1 MTSIPA
7 NLRAEPTRF
16 SYARKRLLLGITGVG
31 TVVLLALATLTF
43 RLPARVLSTSA
54 AQPAWAAIA
63 SVTLTFAAMIV
74 ALMQF
79 DLIGGAWL
87 VHRRV
92 MPPAWLARWARGAG
106 VQLLVFA
113 VSVTLL
119 LSVARRAGAQSVMA
133 CTVAFVLLQLALAT
147 LRGRM
152 ARLVG
157 AMRVVPAPPNLIA
170 AATSARLD
178 ASRITCVD
186 VDDEGYVGGWSGIGA
201 RKLIVP
207 LHWASL
213 SESALMATLV
223 RRRIIGESGAHT
235 RGVIGA
241 MVWNSIGFVAV
252 LALTG
257 ATMATAAGVVT
268 AAAGM
273 TLWAFLGVLV
283 LPTPSRAAVVAVDLA
298 AAAEVGEL
306 PMRMAIEQLDRW
318 QDDEPVRPR
327 AIETIFH
334 PVPERSARIARLVNA
349 RVGGRVRVTQAHHLA
364 RHALWLSWASLS
376 PIARLVH
383 CNVGRPA
390 LWVMLPGD

>member
-7 NLRAEPTRF
+7 SVRTEPTRI
-16 SYARKRLLLGITGVG
+16 SYARKRLLLGIAGVG
-31 TVVLLALATLTF
+31 TAVLLAVAALLF
-43 RLPARVLSTSA
+43 GLPARLLSTSA
-54 AQPAWAAIA
+54 TQPAWAAIA
-63 SVTLTFAAMIV
+63 SVALTFGAVMV

-87 VHRRV
+87 VRRRI
-92 MPPAWLARWARGAG
+92 MPSAWLARWARGAS
-106 VQLLVFA
+106 VQLFVFTA
-113 VSVTLL
+113 SATLL
-119 LSVARRAGAQSVMA
+119 LSVARRAGDDTVMA
-133 CTVAFVLLQLALAT
+133 CSVVFVLLQLTLAT

-157 AMRVVPAPPNLIA
+157 ALRVVPSPSNLSA
-170 AATSARLD
+170 AAQRAGLD
-178 ASRITCVD
+178 PSGITCVD
-186 VDDEGYVGGWSGIGA
+186 TDDEGFVGGWSGIRA
-201 RKLIVP
+201 RELIVP

-213 SESALMATLV
+213 SESALGATLV

-235 RGVIGA
+235 RGVLGA
-241 MVWNSIGFVAV
+241 IVWNSVGFVAV
-252 LALTG
+252 LALAG
-257 ATMATAAGVVT
+257 VSMATAAGVVT

-283 LPTPSRAAVVAVDLA
+283 LPTPSRAAVVAVDVA
-298 AAAEVGEL
+298 AAAEVGES

-318 QDDEPVRPR
+318 QDDEPVRSR
-327 AIETIFH
+327 AIEAIFH
-334 PVPERSARIARLVNA
+334 PVPGRSARFARLVNS
-349 RVGGRVRVTQAHHLA
+349 RVEAPIRVTHAHHLA